1 MIVDWN
7 AIKSDYIAGG
17 TTYKDLAAKYG
28 VSESTLRKT
37 GAKEHWA
44 ELRNKTG
51 TKTEQKISDAI
62 SDQQAQEAV
71 SAAKLINDSAQN
83 LLEKIYKAT
92 QAEVMLTRDMI
103 DYAKAL
109 KVLKEVAG
117 VKSELDIKEQN
128 ARIANLEKQSKEE
141 SDGDR
146 TYTVVIGNAK
156 DYIG

>member
-1 MIVDWN
+1 
-7 AIKSDYIAGG
+7 
-17 TTYKDLAAKYG
+17 
-28 VSESTLRKT
+28 
-37 GAKEHWA
+37 
-44 ELRNKTG
+44 
-51 TKTEQKISDAI
+51 
-62 SDQQAQEAV
+62 
-71 SAAKLINDSAQN
+71 
-83 LLEKIYKAT
+83 
-92 QAEVMLTRDMI
+92 MLTRDMI